1 MSARRRRRR
10 SDFFFFRARVA
21 SSGAFAGPN
30 PAFILQHPTEK
41 DVVYAS
47 TERIDEDGSVFSL
60 RMSRD
65 GDGVALRVV
74 DEAPAKGKST
84 CYMAVDKSGKW
95 LRLTNYWEA
104 SVCVLPIE
112 GARIG
117 ACADAHFLPP
127 TAALVAQAKDGSLQA
142 VARRCDETSAYC
154 AATKPSREEHWTY
167 RQRWPHAHCVV
178 TEPYLKRYHFVV
190 DLGEDAVYHYEMD
203 GAVGKMSCVGSTRLE
218 RGGGPR
224 HVVFHPTST
233 KFATSACC

>member
-117 ACADAHFLPP
+117 ACSHREKFVQ
-127 TAALVAQAKDGSLQA
+127 ALDQ
-142 VARRCDETSAYC
+142 
-154 AATKPSREEHWTY
+154 
-167 RQRWPHAHCVV
+167 
-178 TEPYLKRYHFVV
+178 
-190 DLGEDAVYHYEMD
+190 
-203 GAVGKMSCVGSTRLE
+203 GAVPAAFEAWNELFIGKHQEISARPMHAEIICLNCVCLLFRLLFTLE
-218 RGGGPR
+218 NM
-224 HVVFHPTST
+224 
-233 KFATSACC
+233 